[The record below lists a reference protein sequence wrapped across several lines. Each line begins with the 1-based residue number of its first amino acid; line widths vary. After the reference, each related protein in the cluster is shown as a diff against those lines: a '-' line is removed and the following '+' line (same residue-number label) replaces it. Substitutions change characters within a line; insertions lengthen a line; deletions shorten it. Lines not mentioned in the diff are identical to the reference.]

1 MEVGVDALPDPAEP
15 PTPMTRDWS
24 ELPCDALLFVFTK
37 LDLFDTL
44 MGAGLVCHSWLDAA
58 KVPSLWRCIDMADR
72 RLVEKKLLQRGGTD
86 VLRAMAKVAVE
97 RSDGEL
103 QGFFGREFVTVEL
116 LNYIGDRYL
125 IICFISA
132 QDILLL

>member
-1 MEVGVDALPDPAEP
+1 
-15 PTPMTRDWS
+15 
-24 ELPCDALLFVFTK
+24 
-37 LDLFDTL
+37 
-44 MGAGLVCHSWLDAA
+44 
-58 KVPSLWRCIDMADR
+58 MADR

-86 VLRAMAKVAVE
+86 VLRAMAKVSVE

-116 LNYIGDRYL
+116 LNYL